1 MKKLK
6 VVMGMTIL
14 ERRRDLQD
22 PSPIF
27 SGQLKLLDWMEQ
39 LIISTMSK
47 IAHPVHMA
55 TGRV

>member
-1 MKKLK
+1 
-6 VVMGMTIL
+6 MTIL